1 ARENRQRIGALA
13 AERLPEG
20 RGVACPNV
28 ARGRRPARCRSRA
41 RGGVRQVRAPRAR
54 CGHARCSDGRHML
67 TTPLSMMR
75 RRVGGLV
82 RATVLSLL
90 VLAPPYVAAEIAP
103 LYLRWDHHLVIA
115 APTSIEPRD
124 DVSVS
129 VGAGQQA
136 VLGEFRSDP

>member
-1 ARENRQRIGALA
+1 HVRASTAAQPIFTRALRVPRCAGRFDRPEARENRQRIGALA

-67 TTPLSMMR
+67 TLPLSMMR

-103 LYLRWDHHLVIA
+103 LYLRWD
-115 APTSIEPRD
+115 
-124 DVSVS
+124 
-129 VGAGQQA
+129 
-136 VLGEFRSDP
+136 